1 MNLSNSILLCMG
13 TRPEI
18 IKMAPVY
25 HALLATNLQ
34 PLVLHTGQHREMA
47 DPMYD
52 FFGMRPA
59 LSLNLERQR
68 QTLAHLSALILDKL
82 GHILEASP
90 PSAVLVHG
98 DTSSALVAALAAFYQ
113 QVPVGH
119 VEAGLRSHHMYDPFP
134 EEKNRALIGRLATW
148 HFAPTAQA
156 QANLLREG
164 IAAQSIHTVGNT
176 IVDAVQLAATMD
188 GARQE
193 AIPELQQELAALPDL
208 LPGRRLVLVTSHRR
222 ENLNGPLASIA
233 AAVRDLLIESPDLL
247 VVWPVHANPQVQ
259 EVVHSELGD
268 LPADAAGRLFLTR
281 PMGYAALMWLLH
293 RAWLVLTDSGGIQ
306 EEAAAVHTP
315 ILVLRE
321 TTERPELIEAG
332 AGRLVGTD
340 RDVVTAAVRELA
352 TRPALATA
360 MREAINPFGD
370 GAAGQRIATL
380 LSNHFAPN
388 EITCPATSPVLV

>member
-1 MNLSNSILLCMG
+1 MTLSNTILLCMG

-25 HALLATNLQ
+25 HALRTTGLQ

-47 DPMYD
+47 DPMYE

-59 LSLNLERQR
+59 WNLALARQR
-68 QTLAHLSALILDKL
+68 QTLSHLSSLMIDKIGQL
-82 GHILEASP
+82 LEDSP
-90 PSAVLVHG
+90 PAAVLVHG
-98 DTSSALVAALAAFYQ
+98 DTSSALMAALAAFYQ

-119 VEAGLRSHHMYDPFP
+119 VEAGLRSHCMYDPFP
-134 EEKNRALIGRLATW
+134 EEKNRELIGRLATW
-148 HFAPTAQA
+148 HFSPTAQA
-156 QANLLREG
+156 RDNLLREG
-164 IAAQSIHTVGNT
+164 VAGQAIHTVGNT
-176 IVDAVQLAATMD
+176 IVDAVQLAGSMD
-188 GARQE
+188 GAKQE
-193 AIPELQQELAALPDL
+193 AIAELQQDLAALPGL

-233 AAVRDLLIESPDLL
+233 AAVRDLLLESPDLL

-259 EVVHSELGD
+259 GVVHGALGD
-268 LPADAAGRLFLTR
+268 LPAEAAERLFLTQ

-340 RDVVTAAVRELA
+340 RATVTAAVRELA
-352 TRPALATA
+352 TRPALAAA

-380 LSNHFAPN
+380 LSQHFSPN
-388 EITCPATSPVLV
+388 ETPCPATSPVLV

>member
-25 HALLATNLQ
+25 HALRASNLR

-52 FFGMRPA
+52 FFGMRPD
-59 LSLNLERQR
+59 LSLNLDRQR
-68 QTLAHLSALILDKL
+68 QSLAHLSAIMLDKL
-82 GHILEASP
+82 GGILEASA

-98 DTSSALVAALAAFYQ
+98 DTSSALMAAMAAFYQ

-119 VEAGLRSHHMYDPFP
+119 VEAGLRSRCMYDPFP
-134 EEKNRALIGRLATW
+134 EEKNRELIGRLATW
-148 HFAPTAQA
+148 HFAPTVQA

-164 IAAQSIHTVGNT
+164 IAPKAIHIVGNT
-176 IVDAVQLAATMD
+176 IVDAVQLAGSMA
-188 GARQE
+188 GAQE
-193 AIPELQQELAALPDL
+193 ESIFELQQDLAALPSL
-208 LPGRRLVLVTSHRR
+208 LPGRRLMLVTSHRR

-233 AAVRDLLIESPDLL
+233 GAVRELLVESSDLL
-247 VVWPVHANPQVQ
+247 VVWPVHANPMVQ
-259 EVVHSELGD
+259 QVVHRTLGD
-268 LPADAAGRLFLTR
+268 LPSEAAKRLFLTQ
-281 PMGYAALMWLLH
+281 PIGYAALVWLLH

-340 RDVVTAAVRELA
+340 RDMVTGAVRELA
-352 TRPALATA
+352 INSALANS
-360 MREAINPFGD
+360 MRGAINPFGD
-370 GAAGQRIATL
+370 GTAGQRIAAL
-380 LSNHFAPN
+380 LSQYFTLN
-388 EITCPATSPVLV
+388 ETSCPATSPALL

>member
-1 MNLSNSILLCMG
+1 MKLSNTILLCMG

-25 HALLATNLQ
+25 HALRATDLE

-59 LSLNLERQR
+59 LSLELQRQR
-68 QTLAHLSALILDKL
+68 QTLSHLSALMVDKI
-82 GHILEASP
+82 GQILEDSP
-90 PSAVLVHG
+90 PAAVLVHG
-98 DTSSALVAALAAFYQ
+98 DTSSALMAALAAFYQ

-119 VEAGLRSHHMYDPFP
+119 VEAGLRSHCMYDPFP
-134 EEKNRALIGRLATW
+134 EEKNRELIGRLATW
-148 HFAPTAQA
+148 HFAPTVQA
-156 QANLLREG
+156 RANLLREG
-164 IAAQSIHTVGNT
+164 VAEQAVHIVGNT
-176 IVDAVQLAATMD
+176 IVDAVQLAGKMD
-188 GARQE
+188 GAKQE
-193 AIPELQQELAALPDL
+193 AIPELQQDLAALPGL

-222 ENLNGPLASIA
+222 ENLNGPLASVA
-233 AAVRDLLIESPDLL
+233 GAVRDLLLESPDLL
-247 VVWPVHANPQVQ
+247 VVWPVHANPRVQ
-259 EVVHSELGD
+259 EVVHGALGD
-268 LPADAAGRLFLTR
+268 LPAEAASRLFLTQ

-340 RDVVTAAVRELA
+340 RAVVTAAVRELA
-352 TRPALATA
+352 TRPALAAA

-370 GAAGQRIATL
+370 GLAGQRIANL
-380 LSNHFAPN
+380 LTNHFAKHKN
-388 EITCPATSPVLV
+388 ICPAVSPVSA